1 MIHITLADAIR
12 FAEEAASEKPEG
24 YVYINPDGDEAGEIG
39 ISCKYWD
46 HEKDEPSC
54 LVGQVLHKAGLDG
67 GPMAY
72 WKSSEKWIS
81 ALSHS
86 LRGAVEIDFDA
97 LDFLTRIQLRQDNG
111 STWRFSIASGKS
123 AVSVASL

>member
-24 YVYINPDGDEAGEIG
+24 YIYVNPDGEKAGEFG
-39 ISCKYWD
+39 ISCAYWD
-46 HEKDEPSC
+46 YEKDEPSC

-72 WKSSEKWIS
+72 WKASG
-81 ALSHS
+81 ALIFDLSDQ
-86 LRGAVEIDFDA
+86 LRGVVEIDYDA
-97 LDFLTRIQLRQDNG
+97 LDFLGRVQMRQDNG
-111 STWRFSIASGKS
+111 STWRSSIESGKS
-123 AVSVASL
+123 AAGVASL